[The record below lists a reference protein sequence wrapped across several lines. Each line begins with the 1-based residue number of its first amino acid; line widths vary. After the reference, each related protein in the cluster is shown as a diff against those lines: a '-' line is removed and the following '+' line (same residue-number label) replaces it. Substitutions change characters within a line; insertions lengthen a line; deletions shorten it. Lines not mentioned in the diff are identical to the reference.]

1 MQKHSKYKAFKPFFL
16 LFSIALLMSGS
27 LLASEDS
34 HEHNAEAVEEHVVN
48 DASLSDETPKVD
60 DSHGDHEEFNAG
72 EMIMH
77 HVTDAHDIHLMDIG
91 GHPVSIPLPIILFST
106 DDGLSVFMS
115 SAFEHGHA
123 EHNGYIL
130 QHGHIYKR
138 DVNQSEDRASQ
149 GFLAENLGG
158 VFSGEPG
165 AFVDLSITKT
175 TFGILLTVLIMFL
188 VFVSIGKSYKRS
200 PNEAPKGLQSFM
212 EPIILFVRDEIAKPS
227 VGPRYEKFLPYLL
240 TIFFFIWTAN
250 MLGLIPFIGG
260 FNVTGNIAVTLVLA
274 LFTFVITNVSGNKY
288 YWKHVLAPDIPL
300 WLYPLMIPIEIMG
313 VFIKPIVLCARL
325 FANITAGHI
334 IILAFMSLIFIFANQ
349 YGTGAG
355 FGVSIVSLAFAIF
368 MNIMEILV
376 AFLQAYV
383 FTLLSALYFGAAVE
397 EHHH

>member
-1 MQKHSKYKAFKPFFL
+1 MG
-16 LFSIALLMSGS
+16 SGES
-27 LLASEDS
+27 S
-34 HEHNAEAVEEHVVN
+34 AE
-48 DASLSDETPKVD
+48 
-60 DSHGDHEEFNAG
+60 GEFNAG

-91 GHPVSIPLPIILFST
+91 DHPISIPLPIILFSV

-115 SAFEHGHA
+115 SAFHHGDA
-123 EHNGYIL
+123 AKNRYIL
-130 QHGHIYKR
+130 NHGHIYR
-138 DVNQSEDRASQ
+138 LGENNPFAESEELNAEEALSM
-149 GFLAENLGG
+149 GYSEESLAG

-165 AFVDLSITKT
+165 AFFDLSITKT
-175 TFGILLTVLIMFL
+175 TFGILLTVFIMFF
-188 VFVSIGKSYKRS
+188 VFMSIAKSYKRS
-200 PNEAPKGLQSFM
+200 PNEAPKGMQSLM

-227 VGPRYEKFLPYLL
+227 VGPRYERFLPYLL

-288 YWKHVLAPDIPL
+288 YWKHIFAPDIPIP
-300 WLYPLMIPIEIMG
+300 LYILMIPIEIMG

-397 EHHH
+397 EHH

>member
-1 MQKHSKYKAFKPFFL
+1 MASQDSDV
-16 LFSIALLMSGS
+16 
-27 LLASEDS
+27 LAADSTEDATIES
-34 HEHNAEAVEEHVVN
+34 HEMH
-48 DASLSDETPKVD
+48 ASD
-60 DSHGDHEEFNAG
+60 DSHDAPQAFNAG
-72 EMIMH
+72 DMIMH
-77 HVTDAHDIHLMDIG
+77 HVTDAHDIHMFTL
-91 GHPVSIPLPIILFST
+91 HENTPEEHHVTIPLPIILFSV

-115 SAFEHGHA
+115 SAFHHGQA
-123 EHNGYIL
+123 AKKRYIL
-130 QHGHIYKR
+130 NHGHIYR
-138 DVNQSEDRASQ
+138 LGENNPFAESEKLNATEALSM
-149 GFLAENLGG
+149 GYSEESLMG
-158 VFSGEPG
+158 VFKGEPG
-165 AFVDLSITKT
+165 AFFDISITKT
-175 TFGILLTVLIMFL
+175 TFGILLTVFIMFF
-188 VFVSIGKSYKRS
+188 VFISIAKSYKRS
-200 PNEAPKGLQSFM
+200 PNEAPKGMQSLM

-274 LFTFVITNVSGNKY
+274 LFTFAITNLSGNKY
-288 YWKHVLAPDIPL
+288 YWKHVLAPDIPV

-397 EHHH
+397 EHH